1 MALPK
6 AVRTTVAD
14 TTLAPG
20 YRRLVQVALASAL
33 VLLALAAFDLARLTL
48 EAKSALDSIADVRWQ
63 VADGATDAAG
73 LRASSSTLESATAR
87 LAEVERGLNRY
98 GPALGLAS
106 LIPPVA
112 RRIEEAQGLLAVYL
126 ELGSAAATSLNLA
139 AGLVDRLTSGGD
151 SPNEPLPELV
161 AVLNAERATIRD
173 QLAGVERASRR
184 LDALLM
190 TAGTLLDERRTATLR
205 SAIETQR
212 TALQAALLAPNALGS
227 PTPRRYLLLAQ
238 KSDELRPTG
247 GFIGNVAF
255 VTVANEELRD
265 LTYLRSY
272 LVEDPT
278 RPRVPAP
285 PPLRRYQGMRDW
297 NLRDANWHPDFRS
310 TADEIQRFLALNDVE
325 PVDGVLAFDQQAL
338 GILLAAI
345 GPVEVPGHEVRVTT
359 ANAYTVLE
367 HFAHSTGD
375 RRAWFSERPFYAA
388 LTSALL
394 DSIARRLRSDP
405 GAVMGAVR
413 AMVAEKHLLAAFE
426 EPGLQRLVEQIG
438 AGGRLPAA
446 TDDLVYIVDAQVD
459 HGAPFRAI
467 EQTIHYRAD
476 PTTGQAT
483 LLIDYVNKSSPAN
496 ADTRLAD
503 YLRVYVPAGAR
514 LASVSGLTDPQ
525 RARQVDGLT
534 EFAGFLDLP
543 AGQRQ
548 RVRLHYWLPP
558 RLPARWSASGYVL
571 SVPKQPGT
579 DGHRLV
585 IQTPQQ
591 RIFEGR
597 LATDLTLR
605 SPSA

>member
-1 MALPK
+1 MAPPES
-6 AVRTTVAD
+6 VRKTGAD
-14 TTLAPG
+14 TTRASR

-33 VLLALAAFDLARLTL
+33 VILAVGACDLTRLTL
-48 EAKSALDSIADVRWQ
+48 EARSAFESIAVVRWQ
-63 VADGATDAAG
+63 VADGTTDVAD
-73 LRASSSTLESATAR
+73 LRANSSTLESATAR
-87 LAEVERGLNRY
+87 LAEVERGLHRHRA
-98 GPALGLAS
+98 ALWLVS
-106 LIPPVA
+106 LIPPVG
-112 RRIEEAQGLLAVYL
+112 RWIEEAQGLLAIYL
-126 ELGSAAATSLNLA
+126 ELGSAAATSLDLA
-139 AGLVDRLTSGGD
+139 ARLVDRLTREGNA
-151 SPNEPLPELV
+151 PEAPLR
-161 AVLNAERATIRD
+161 AVVDALNAERKTIRE
-173 QLAGVERASRR
+173 QLASVERASRR
-184 LDALLM
+184 LNATP
-190 TAGTLLDERRTATLR
+190 TAAGALLDERRTAALR
-205 SAIETQR
+205 HAIETQR
-212 TALQAALLAPNALGS
+212 TVLQAALIAPTALGS
-227 PTPRRYLLLAQ
+227 PTPKRYLLLAQ

-255 VTVANEELRD
+255 VTVANGELRD

-285 PPLRRYQGMRDW
+285 PQFRRYQGMRDW
-297 NLRDANWHPDFRS
+297 NLRDANWHPDYRS
-310 TADEIQRFLALNDVE
+310 SADEIQRFLALNNVE

-394 DSIARRLRSDP
+394 DSIAERLRSDP
-405 GAVMGAVR
+405 GTLMGAVQ

-426 EPGLQRLVEQIG
+426 EPGLQRLVEQVG

-467 EQTIHYRAD
+467 EQTIQYHVD

-483 LLIDYVNKSSPAN
+483 LLIDYVNRNSPAN
-496 ADTRLAD
+496 AGKRLAD
-503 YLRVYVPAGAR
+503 YLRVYVPPGAR
-514 LASVSGLTDPQ
+514 LTSISGLTDPQ
-525 RARQVDGLT
+525 HARQVDGLT

-548 RVRLHYWLPP
+548 RVSFRYRLPP
-558 RLPARWSASGYVL
+558 HLPARWSASGYLL

-579 DGHRLV
+579 DGHRLL

-591 RIFEGR
+591 RIFKGR
-597 LATDLTLR
+597 LATDLTFR

>member
-1 MALPK
+1 M
-6 AVRTTVAD
+6 AD

-33 VLLALAAFDLARLTL
+33 VLLALAALDLARLTL

-112 RRIEEAQGLLAVYL
+112 RRIEEAQGLFAVYL
-126 ELGSAAATSLNLA
+126 ELGSAAATSLDLA

-161 AVLNAERATIRD
+161 AVLNAERVTIRD

-190 TAGTLLDERRTATLR
+190 TAGTLLDERRTAALQH
-205 SAIETQR
+205 AIETQR
-212 TALQAALLAPNALGS
+212 TALMAALLAPNALGS

-255 VTVANEELRD
+255 VTVANGELRD

-285 PPLRRYQGMRDW
+285 PPFRRYQGMRDW
-297 NLRDANWHPDFRS
+297 NLRDANWHPDFRTS
-310 TADEIQRFLALNDVE
+310 ADEIQRFLALNNVE

-405 GAVMGAVR
+405 GTVMGAVQ

-426 EPGLQRLVEQIG
+426 EPDMQRLVEQIG

-467 EQTIHYRAD
+467 E
-476 PTTGQAT
+476 
-483 LLIDYVNKSSPAN
+483 
-496 ADTRLAD
+496 
-503 YLRVYVPAGAR
+503 
-514 LASVSGLTDPQ
+514 
-525 RARQVDGLT
+525 
-534 EFAGFLDLP
+534 
-543 AGQRQ
+543 
-548 RVRLHYWLPP
+548 
-558 RLPARWSASGYVL
+558 
-571 SVPKQPGT
+571 
-579 DGHRLV
+579 
-585 IQTPQQ
+585 
-591 RIFEGR
+591 
-597 LATDLTLR
+597 
-605 SPSA
+605 